1 LFSSL
6 SQLVLTLVPTACGIY
21 FLTGAIL
28 AAAPTIHSFIGGLM
42 MILGKR
48 LKNFGI

>member
-1 LFSSL
+1 
-6 SQLVLTLVPTACGIY
+6 VPAAHCIY
-21 FLTGAIL
+21 FLTGAFL
-28 AAAPTIHSFIGGLM
+28 AAAHTIHSFIGGLI

>member
-1 LFSSL
+1 
-6 SQLVLTLVPTACGIY
+6 VPAAHCIY
-21 FLTGAIL
+21 FLTGAFL

-48 LKNFGI
+48 LTNFGI

>member
-1 LFSSL
+1 
-6 SQLVLTLVPTACGIY
+6 VPAAHCIY
-21 FLTGAIL
+21 LLTGAFL
-28 AAAPTIHSFIGGLM
+28 AAAPIIHSFIGGLT